1 VGSAS
6 RGGRAD
12 AGARLATRSDS
23 CSSGYFPRLCT
34 RRFIMG
40 KSTFTCTL
48 LSLPPSIPPA
58 LEPPARTERRR
69 RARERRARQTR
80 VLTAAP
86 TRASTHLSAATV
98 VPEALERVIRAR
110 TGRNE
115 CRASTGR
122 RAGRVLPSPRLSGRR
137 GAGVAVRTG
146 TKRRPAE
153 VDHTDTGR
161 LRRWGQRKMLTLVC
175 LWGNANSP
183 NRILQASWS
192 ARRPQAP

>member
-1 VGSAS
+1 MSCGQRVE
-6 RGGRAD
+6 GRA
-12 AGARLATRSDS
+12 S
-23 CSSGYFPRLCT
+23 
-34 RRFIMG
+34 
-40 KSTFTCTL
+40 
-48 LSLPPSIPPA
+48 
-58 LEPPARTERRR
+58 RRR
-69 RARERRARQTR
+69 RAAGDSKRLVLVRLLSPSLYPPLHHGQVDVHVHSTVLTTVYPPRPRTTRSNGATTPRER
-80 VLTAAP
+80 TA
-86 TRASTHLSAATV
+86 SSADSG
-98 VPEALERVIRAR
+98 PHRSSEALERVIRAR